1 VRAPE
6 LGGALRVS
14 LKKSAVLWLRMAKE
28 SANPTMSDIER
39 NRRWLFGLQE
49 RNAPL
54 FEEAKGASY
63 WTSAAQRDEFL
74 RQALKDVDWLTYDLP
89 GDAPVRTV
97 DWPAERHARVEAAF
111 QAWQVKNREW
121 LETREAAKL
130 EPFTDPDGSDA
141 LPLP

>member
-1 VRAPE
+1 
-6 LGGALRVS
+6 
-14 LKKSAVLWLRMAKE
+14 
-28 SANPTMSDIER
+28 
-39 NRRWLFGLQE
+39 
-49 RNAPL
+49 
-54 FEEAKGASY
+54 
-63 WTSAAQRDEFL
+63 
-74 RQALKDVDWLTYDLP
+74 VDWLTYDLP

-121 LETREAAKL
+121 LEAREAAKL